1 MDGSIVSN
9 TQIQIRSLWRLEWIV
24 SAYAVILI
32 ATSIAMFMMG
42 NTSAK
47 VSDYITQ
54 QNDAAL
60 KLWANLD
67 YFGHHR
73 LASDPL
79 DKSLPPGLFESVVEF
94 SRTTA
99 NIMKTVHRL
108 SPQRIFS
115 PGLPL
120 GEFLQHL
127 KPTDGSQPEPGK
139 AAYFDHL
146 GIDARTDASNIVSQS
161 MYQIELYQA
170 VRDYAQD
177 EAGFYKD
184 CLGAVSV
191 YVMPVLYALLG
202 AFLWAFRSL
211 CQRVHTHGDD
221 PSPDRS
227 SRFVMAAI
235 AGIAISSISTLF
247 PKDVLLSP
255 LAIAFVFGYSIDIFT
270 SRLDAYIATLTKRGA
285 SQEA

>member
-1 MDGSIVSN
+1 MDGSIMPTTRAQV
-9 TQIQIRSLWRLEWIV
+9 RSLWRLEWIV
-24 SAYAVILI
+24 GVYAVILV
-32 ATSIAMFMMG
+32 ATSIVMFMMG
-42 NTSAK
+42 TSSAK

-67 YFGHHR
+67 YFEHRR
-73 LASDPL
+73 LADPSDR
-79 DKSLPPGLFESVVEF
+79 SLPPGLYESVVEF
-94 SRTTA
+94 SRINA

-108 SPQRIFS
+108 SLRRIFS
-115 PGLPL
+115 AGLPMND
-120 GEFLQHL
+120 FLQHL

-139 AAYFDHL
+139 AAYFGYFGVDP
-146 GIDARTDASNIVSQS
+146 RTDATNIVARS

-170 VRDYAQD
+170 IRDYAQD

-202 AFLWAFRSL
+202 AFLWAFRLS
-211 CQRVHTHGDD
+211 CQRVHTLGDD

-235 AGIAISSISTLF
+235 AGIAISSVSTLF

-270 SRLDAYIATLTKRGA
+270 SRLDGYIGTLTKRGA